1 MVIRPKGKAWRVV
14 LIGLFILALLVTSL
28 QPVFA
33 DATVG
38 ETVVTLGKDLT
49 PSQRQAVL
57 QEMGVD
63 PNAVTIVEVTND
75 EEHRYLGNV
84 LPKSA
89 IGRRSISSAK
99 ITLEQPGSGVNVE
112 THNITWVS
120 ESMYVNA
127 LLTAGVK
134 DASVYVTA
142 PMPVSG
148 TAALTG
154 VIKAFEQAT
163 NTSIS
168 EEQKQVANE
177 EMVRTAQLG
186 EKIGNPDK
194 AAELMLR
201 LKEELAKQGGDLSNE
216 ALRQLIINVAGDLN
230 IQLSDQDVAQLTQ
243 LLQRIA
249 NLPIDWSSV
258 RDQVALV
265 RDNLDQILNAE
276 ETRSVLRAFLDFLV
290 ALFDAVARLFG

>member
-1 MVIRPKGKAWRVV
+1 VV

-89 IGRRSISSAK
+89 IGRRAISSAK

-127 LLTAGVK
+127 FADGRGK
-134 DASVYVTA
+134 
-142 PMPVSG
+142 G
-148 TAALTG
+148 C
-154 VIKAFEQAT
+154 
-163 NTSIS
+163 
-168 EEQKQVANE
+168 
-177 EMVRTAQLG
+177 LG
-186 EKIGNPDK
+186 
-194 AAELMLR
+194 
-201 LKEELAKQGGDLSNE
+201 
-216 ALRQLIINVAGDLN
+216 
-230 IQLSDQDVAQLTQ
+230 
-243 LLQRIA
+243 
-249 NLPIDWSSV
+249 V
-258 RDQVALV
+258 RDGADAGIGDGRLDG
-265 RDNLDQILNAE
+265 RDQGL
-276 ETRSVLRAFLDFLV
+276 
-290 ALFDAVARLFG
+290 

>member
-1 MVIRPKGKAWRVV
+1 MGKWPKGKALRVV
-14 LIGLFILALLVTSL
+14 LIGLFILALLVTAL
-28 QPVFA
+28 QPALA

-49 PSQRQAVL
+49 PSQREAVL

-63 PNAVTIVEVTND
+63 PNAVTIVEVTNA
-75 EEHRYLGNV
+75 EEHRYLGNI

-89 IGRRSISSAK
+89 IGRRAISSAK
-99 ITLEQPGSGVNVE
+99 ITLEKPGSGVRVE

-134 DASVYVTA
+134 DATVYVTA
-142 PMPVSG
+142 PIPVSG

-154 VIKAFEQAT
+154 IVKAFEQAT

-186 EKIGNPDK
+186 EKIGDPDK

-201 LKEELAKQGGDLSNE
+201 LKEELAKQGGQLSDE

-230 IQLSDQDVAQLTQ
+230 IQLSDQDVAQLAE
-243 LLQRIA
+243 LLKRIA
-249 NLPIDWSSV
+249 NLPIDWASV
-258 RDQVALV
+258 RDQVQLV

-276 ETRSVLRAFLDFLV
+276 ETRNVLRSFLDFLV

>member
-1 MVIRPKGKAWRVV
+1 M
-14 LIGLFILALLVTSL
+14 
-28 QPVFA
+28 
-33 DATVG
+33 
-38 ETVVTLGKDLT
+38 
-49 PSQRQAVL
+49 
-57 QEMGVD
+57 
-63 PNAVTIVEVTND
+63 
-75 EEHRYLGNV
+75 
-84 LPKSA
+84 
-89 IGRRSISSAK
+89 
-99 ITLEQPGSGVNVE
+99 E

-134 DASVYVTA
+134 DATVYVTA
-142 PMPVSG
+142 PIPVSG

-154 VIKAFEQAT
+154 IVKAFEQAT

-186 EKIGNPDK
+186 EKIGDPDK

-201 LKEELAKQGGDLSNE
+201 LKEELAKQGGQLSDE

-230 IQLSDQDVAQLTQ
+230 IQLSDQDVAQLAE
-243 LLQRIA
+243 LLRRIA
-249 NLPIDWSSV
+249 SLPIDWASV